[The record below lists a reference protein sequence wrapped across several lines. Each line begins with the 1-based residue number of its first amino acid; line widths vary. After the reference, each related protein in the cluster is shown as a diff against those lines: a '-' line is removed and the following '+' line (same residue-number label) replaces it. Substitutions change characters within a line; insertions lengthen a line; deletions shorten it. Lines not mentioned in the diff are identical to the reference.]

1 MADLPSTSSNFCL
14 ICGDGPAS
22 LHYGALSCVGCKG
35 FFRRALKK
43 ADQIECF
50 GAGDCM
56 TKGDRKACRSCRLKK
71 CLEVGMKPS
80 AVRPDRP
87 VAVKKNK
94 KEKERNNLS
103 NPMQKESRDEEWSK
117 KLSVEMKT
125 MLMTLQNLET
135 KIAKG
140 DSSHDATLLYPL
152 RVSTLKELILHPE
165 KLQGNRSQIRY
176 EPYRMAKNNEL
187 SSIAYRR
194 LIAAIDWVQLLSDL
208 VDGGF
213 SLEDKMSLVKSS
225 FAPLMVF
232 CFAARTAQNTDD
244 ENVLCLCNF
253 AYVPRDIGKAYE
265 DTYHLGNGI
274 VGRTLDELVSPY
286 RSYGILEEEIVCVS
300 ALIVLNPLA
309 RDLSDEGR
317 EKVYSLR
324 HRVSDVLFA
333 IEREAREKKKAS
345 VSFSNLLLSLIPV
358 THLANTM
365 CDNLQFA
372 QTFSAEGGI
381 ELITNLFG
389 SFPIEPFPHQ
399 IGGTRDEST
408 QTNDNKEELRKR
420 RSEEDGLSEDPPSEK
435 QFRLLQPPGHF
446 TLTEMFHD
454 LEEDELMASQFMDQP
469 GPSGIQF

>member
-1 MADLPSTSSNFCL
+1 LSDHPSTSSNGCL
-14 ICGDGPAS
+14 ICGDGPAT
-22 LHYGALSCVGCKG
+22 LHYGVLSCVGCKG

-50 GAGDCM
+50 AAGDCM
-56 TKGDRKACRSCRLKK
+56 NKGDRKACRSCRLKK
-71 CLEVGMKPS
+71 CLQVGMLPS

-87 VAVKKNK
+87 IVLKKGK
-94 KEKERNNLS
+94 KEKERNNGEIDS
-103 NPMQKESRDEEWSK
+103 QKEVRDEEWTK
-117 KLSVEMKT
+117 KLSVEMRT
-125 MLMTLQNLET
+125 MLMNLLNLET

-140 DSSHDATLLYPL
+140 DSSRDATLLYPL

-165 KLQGNRSQIRY
+165 KLTGNRSQIRY

-194 LIAAIDWVQLLSDL
+194 LIAAIDWVTLLSDL

-213 SLEDKMSLVKSS
+213 SLDDKIALVKCS

-232 CFAARTAQNTDD
+232 CFAARTAQNTQDQ
-244 ENVLCLCNF
+244 NVLCLCNF
-253 AYVPRDIGKAYE
+253 AYVPRDIGTAYE

-286 RSYGILEEEIVCVS
+286 RTYGILEEEIVCVS

-309 RDLSDEGR
+309 RDLSEEGR

-399 IGGTRDEST
+399 VDGTREASS
-408 QTNDNKEELRKR
+408 QTE
-420 RSEEDGLSEDPPSEK
+420 LSEKRKEWGKRSRDDQLNEDSPNEK

-454 LEEDELMASQFMDQP
+454 LE
-469 GPSGIQF
+469 